1 MFLKEFH
8 GETMEV
14 LVHNPHPRNVPERGA
29 SSYIKAQNDC
39 LPLFQKL
46 FGEISISTLKPP
58 KRWLPLKCNSKDI
71 KHRNALKGM
80 VIGLFTIE
88 EYSSHIN
95 SSNLNK
101 RMMNMLIERLK
112 KSGSVV

>member
-1 MFLKEFH
+1 
-8 GETMEV
+8 
-14 LVHNPHPRNVPERGA
+14 
-29 SSYIKAQNDC
+29 
-39 LPLFQKL
+39 
-46 FGEISISTLKPP
+46 
-58 KRWLPLKCNSKDI
+58 
-71 KHRNALKGM
+71 M

-88 EYSSHIN
+88 DSFYIKN